1 MGLMDVLLL
10 TVINAGACLVL
21 PKLLSIILVRKPEQ
35 FSPFSIDSSCKSA
48 NMKMTSFPYCT
59 VYALTGSQFCKFSP
73 HFCDKCSP
81 K

>member
-21 PKLLSIILVRKPEQ
+21 PKLLSMILVRKPEQ
-35 FSPFSIDSSCKSA
+35 FSLDSSCNPA

-59 VYALTGSQFCKFSP
+59 TYALTGSQFCKFSP
-73 HFCDKCSP
+73 RFCDKCSLN
-81 K
+81 